1 MLNSLT
7 LNADGECS
15 AGDEQKVQFDTRIA
29 IQIATIVIV
38 MLDIQGVVVTTGM
51 K

>member
-1 MLNSLT
+1 MLKSQT
-7 LNADGECS
+7 VNADGECS

-29 IQIATIVIV
+29 IQLGTNVIV
-38 MLDIQGVVVTTGM
+38 MLDIQSTNGTQ